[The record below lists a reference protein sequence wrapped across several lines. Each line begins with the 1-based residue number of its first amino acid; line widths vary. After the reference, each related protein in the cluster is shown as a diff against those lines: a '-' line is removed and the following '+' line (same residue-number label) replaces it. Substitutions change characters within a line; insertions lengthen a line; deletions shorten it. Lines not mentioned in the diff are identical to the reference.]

1 MTSKEEHAHGRKTP
15 ELLADLVAAGYPTT
29 ERQLER
35 WRSEGLLP
43 KGRQDS
49 SYKGS
54 VFFHAPKTLHQ
65 AIALHR
71 AKGKNRRFELVGPT
85 LWAAGYDVAED
96 HWAER
101 LLAAERL
108 RRRSAPFVQKVA
120 AVIEARLP
128 DKTLGDVVDPTE
140 ARSGLAGKIARRLDA
155 PELARAV
162 NLISEISS
170 GTFEHFD
177 HPASERDRDVTETI
191 IVKALDFSK
200 GSEDQ
205 VLGQP
210 LRLAHAIG
218 GVLTAISKMQ
228 DSNEIQ
234 DLQPDLVGQARLDVR
249 NALKIA
255 ICLYE
260 GVGWI
265 YGPTAFGLRLCS
277 WFAQRVG
284 LDLFFYLAVTFAR
297 LRH

>member
-15 ELLADLVAAGYPTT
+15 EMLADLAAAGYPTT

-54 VFFHAPKTLHQ
+54 VFFHAPQTLHQ

-71 AKGKNRRFELVGPT
+71 AKGENRRFELVGPT
-85 LWAAGYDVAED
+85 LWAAGYDVAEH
-96 HWAER
+96 HWAGR
-101 LLAAERL
+101 LLTAERL

-128 DKTLGDVVDPTE
+128 EKTLGDVVDPAE
-140 ARSGLAGKIARRLDA
+140 VRSGLAGKIARRLDA

-210 LRLAHAIG
+210 LRLAHALG
-218 GVLTAISKMQ
+218 GALTAISRMQ

-234 DLQPDLVGQARLDVR
+234 DLHLELAGQARVITHPC
-249 NALKIA
+249 A
-255 ICLYE
+255 
-260 GVGWI
+260 
-265 YGPTAFGLRLCS
+265 GLGIRG
-277 WFAQRVG
+277 RVSP
-284 LDLFFYLAVTFAR
+284 
-297 LRH
+297 